1 MYISYEAAC
10 EMTGL
15 KNFHCRRSERSLN
28 YGLKAVQ
35 HNQNKQ
41 NFPLKEVESLLL
53 LRKREKFHVNFAR
66 TEAYKQSAVPSIQR
80 MLNAHDEGRTKD
92 KEERGQGGGD
102 LLNLD

>member
-10 EMTGL
+10 EMTVL
-15 KNFHCRRSERSLN
+15 KTLHCRISKRSLN
-28 YGLKAVQ
+28 YGLKAVK

-41 NFPLKEVESLLL
+41 KFPLKEVESLIP

-80 MLNAHDEGRTKD
+80 MLNAHEEERAED
-92 KEERGQGGGD
+92 KEEEI
-102 LLNLD
+102 